1 MSNFIVAETEVSES
15 LGVPIIVMLSNITFW
30 ADNYED
36 LISWCANQGAD
47 VQGMTVNIHDEK
59 TLTAFCLRWS

>member
-1 MSNFIVAETEVSES
+1 MSNFIVAEIEVSES
-15 LGVPIIVMLSNITFW
+15 LGVPIIVMLSNISFW
-30 ADNYED
+30 NRHYED
-36 LISWCANQGAD
+36 LISWCANHGAD